1 MIRFREPKGKGEN
14 NSEQTVYTKDDSERL
29 LEEKTTV
36 KGYGR
41 KDESESDAR
50 YRQGDEICP
59 HTQPPFSTSDT
70 SQCSLTVAQP
80 G

>member
-1 MIRFREPKGKGEN
+1 MIRFREPKSKGEN
-14 NSEQTVYTKDDSERL
+14 SSERTVYTKDDSERL
-29 LEEKTTV
+29 LEKKTTV

-59 HTQPPFSTSDT
+59 PHTAPLLKIGYESVQP
-70 SQCSLTVAQP
+70 TVAQP